1 MGLCTSRGMVWSAWP
16 QIAAPLALC
25 GLYLYTVKFLGPWFM
40 KDRKPYDLKNTIIV
54 YNFIQVAFSAWLFI
68 KIYLAGWGTTYRYWR
83 GVNPFFRVLFMS
95 ASEWLRGCN
104 NAPISRNSF
113 WCEPLRTDPPAM
125 LMVTM
130 SWWYFIS
137 KFTEFLD
144 TFFFVL
150 RKKNNN
156 VSTLHVLHHGL
167 MPLFAWEACRSVSV
181 H

>member
-1 MGLCTSRGMVWSAWP
+1 M
-16 QIAAPLALC
+16 
-25 GLYLYTVKFLGPWFM
+25 
-40 KDRKPYDLKNTIIV
+40 
-54 YNFIQVAFSAWLFI
+54 
-68 KIYLAGWGTTYRYWR
+68 
-83 GVNPFFRVLFMS
+83 
-95 ASEWLRGCN
+95 
-104 NAPISRNSF
+104 
-113 WCEPLRTDPPAM
+113 RTDPPAM

-167 MPLFAWEACRSVSV
+167 MPLFAWEACRSV
-181 H
+181 HWQ

>member
-1 MGLCTSRGMVWSAWP
+1 M
-16 QIAAPLALC
+16 
-25 GLYLYTVKFLGPWFM
+25 
-40 KDRKPYDLKNTIIV
+40 
-54 YNFIQVAFSAWLFI
+54 
-68 KIYLAGWGTTYRYWR
+68 
-83 GVNPFFRVLFMS
+83 
-95 ASEWLRGCN
+95 
-104 NAPISRNSF
+104 
-113 WCEPLRTDPPAM
+113 CEPLRTDPPAM

-167 MPLFAWEACRSVSV
+167 MPLFAWEACRSV
-181 H
+181 HKQ

>member
-1 MGLCTSRGMVWSAWP
+1 M
-16 QIAAPLALC
+16 
-25 GLYLYTVKFLGPWFM
+25 
-40 KDRKPYDLKNTIIV
+40 
-54 YNFIQVAFSAWLFI
+54 
-68 KIYLAGWGTTYRYWR
+68 
-83 GVNPFFRVLFMS
+83 
-95 ASEWLRGCN
+95 
-104 NAPISRNSF
+104 
-113 WCEPLRTDPPAM
+113 RTDPPAM

-167 MPLFAWEACRSVSV
+167 MPLFAWEACRSV

>member
-1 MGLCTSRGMVWSAWP
+1 
-16 QIAAPLALC
+16 
-25 GLYLYTVKFLGPWFM
+25 
-40 KDRKPYDLKNTIIV
+40 
-54 YNFIQVAFSAWLFI
+54 
-68 KIYLAGWGTTYRYWR
+68 
-83 GVNPFFRVLFMS
+83 
-95 ASEWLRGCN
+95 
-104 NAPISRNSF
+104 
-113 WCEPLRTDPPAM
+113 M

-167 MPLFAWEACRSVSV
+167 MPLFAWEACRLV
-181 H
+181 HISND

>member
-1 MGLCTSRGMVWSAWP
+1 
-16 QIAAPLALC
+16 
-25 GLYLYTVKFLGPWFM
+25 
-40 KDRKPYDLKNTIIV
+40 
-54 YNFIQVAFSAWLFI
+54 
-68 KIYLAGWGTTYRYWR
+68 
-83 GVNPFFRVLFMS
+83 
-95 ASEWLRGCN
+95 
-104 NAPISRNSF
+104 
-113 WCEPLRTDPPAM
+113 M

-167 MPLFAWEACRSVSV
+167 MPLFAWEACRSVHRQLFQNGYSTSLG
-181 H
+181 